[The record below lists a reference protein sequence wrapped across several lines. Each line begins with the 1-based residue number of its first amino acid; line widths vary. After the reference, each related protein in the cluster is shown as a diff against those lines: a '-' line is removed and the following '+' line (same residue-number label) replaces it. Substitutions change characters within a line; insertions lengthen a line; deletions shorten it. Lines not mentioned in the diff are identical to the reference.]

1 VPTSVLL
8 AVLAAAALLA
18 LAPAL
23 VRRYD
28 ATERLAAERAESTAR
43 VLDRRRRRRTVPGP
57 RPMFAPR
64 PVVAIGRAAPVIIGW
79 QMATVETMTVPV
91 MLAPDWVLAGDSS
104 LVDDVDESAEV
115 AGKSPATI
123 RRAVWLVRSSRREVA
138 ASARLDDGAGSLPL
152 DDGAGSRRLDDGAGL
167 RRLDDGVGS
176 VWSAAATPAWLEDTS
191 KSILVD
197 EELESPQPDRVA
209 EHPVSA
215 RSATSSRRSDVAIG
229 RRTGPTNRRGARPQR
244 IPQSPAVRRRRR
256 VLASL
261 VLFNTVELI
270 GVFTVSP
277 GFWTGFAVTL
287 LMLVAY
293 VVHLRNEAL
302 VGARRRRA
310 AAERAAVIEAVQAE
324 IREEQTR
331 RAAARKDALR
341 RAAAAR
347 ASAQRE
353 AVQLTQRYVDFD
365 PERRVRVRGRQYE
378 TGGWDRRVAND

>member
-1 VPTSVLL
+1 MPTSVLL

-104 LVDDVDESAEV
+104 LADDVDESAEA
-115 AGKSPATI
+115 AGTSPATI

-138 ASARLDDGAGSLPL
+138 ASVRLDEVAPSPRVE
-152 DDGAGSRRLDDGAGL
+152 DGAGSRRLDDGAGSL
-167 RRLDDGVGS
+167 
-176 VWSAAATPAWLEDTS
+176 WSAAATPAWLEAGS
-191 KSILVD
+191 ESPPVD
-197 EELESPQPDRVA
+197 EDLEPRQSDRVA
-209 EHPVSA
+209 VRSAPA

-229 RRTGPTNRRGARPQR
+229 RRTGSTNRRGARPQR
-244 IPQSPAVRRRRR
+244 VPQSPAVRRRRR

-310 AAERAAVIEAVQAE
+310 AAERAAVVEAVQAE
-324 IREEQTR
+324 IREEQAR